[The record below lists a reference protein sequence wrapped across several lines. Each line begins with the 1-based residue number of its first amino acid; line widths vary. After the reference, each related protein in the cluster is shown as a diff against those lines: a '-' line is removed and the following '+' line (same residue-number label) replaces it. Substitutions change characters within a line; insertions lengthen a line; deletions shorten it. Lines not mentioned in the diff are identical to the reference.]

1 MSQHKKSKATKKYN
15 AQKAA
20 EYVKPSEASVCQL
33 YLITPPIIEDLDKFA
48 ADLEAALSAAPAD
61 LPIACLQIRLKDM
74 NGTPAEDSA
83 IIQAASAIVPICH
96 KYGVNVL
103 MNDRPDLMAECGADG
118 AHIGQDDMDYY
129 SSRELLGGDAIIG
142 ITCHNSREL
151 AFQAAQAGADYV
163 AFGAFFETP
172 TKSPKFRAE
181 LEILQWWHQA
191 VEVPCV
197 AIGGITVDNAAL
209 IIEAGADF
217 IAVSSGVWQH
227 PKGPTHAVK
236 ALSKLCL
243 DYA

>member
-1 MSQHKKSKATKKYN
+1 M
-15 AQKAA
+15 
-20 EYVKPSEASVCQL
+20 
-33 YLITPPIIEDLDKFA
+33 DKFVSA
-48 ADLEAALSAAPAD
+48 LESALVAAPKD
-61 LPIACLQIRLKDM
+61 LPVACLQIRLKDM

-83 IIQAASAIVPICH
+83 IIQAASAIIPICH

-103 MNDRPDLMAECGADG
+103 MNDRPDLAAECGADG
-118 AHIGQDDMDYY
+118 AHIGQDDMDYC

-151 AFQAAQAGADYV
+151 AFKAAQAGADYV

-191 VEVPCV
+191 VEVPSV

-209 IIEAGADF
+209 LIEAGADF

-227 PKGPTHAVK
+227 PKGAAHAVE
-236 ALSKLCL
+236 ALSQLCL